1 MNNKTPNNPS
11 THLLEAMLYALNDP
25 ALDRD
30 EYEQRLANDP
40 VLGESV
46 AEAVGLLQ
54 DIQAVSGPHTKPM
67 VAIAA
72 SSSDQRTPVAFW
84 PWSISIAASIAL
96 IACVGWRFFVFERNN
111 HNQLANVQSA
121 NVQSANVQSANVQ
134 SANVQLANVVNAWS
148 DLQQLDGLDNAEDAK
163 LRSVGL
169 ESELSPGT
177 EEVLD
182 EDVPDWL
189 IAASIATVTV
199 SIGEAIQ

>member
-11 THLLEAMLYALNDP
+11 THLLEAMLYVLNDP

-54 DIQAVSGPHTKPM
+54 DIKAVSGSHAKPM
-67 VAIAA
+67 VTIAV
-72 SSSDQRTPVAFW
+72 SSSAQRTPVAFW
-84 PWSISIAASIAL
+84 FWSISIAASIAL

-111 HNQLANVQSA
+111 HNQLANVQ
-121 NVQSANVQSANVQ
+121 
-134 SANVQLANVVNAWS
+134 LANVVNAWS

-163 LRSVGL
+163 LRSIGL

-189 IAASIATVTV
+189 ISASIAPVAV

>member
-1 MNNKTPNNPS
+1 MNDKTPSNPS
-11 THLLEAMLYALNDP
+11 THLLEAMLYVLNDP

-54 DIQAVSGPHTKPM
+54 DIKSVSGSHTKPM
-67 VAIAA
+67 VTIAV
-72 SSSDQRTPVAFW
+72 SSGTQRTPAAFW

-96 IACVGWRFFVFERNN
+96 VACLGWRLFFFEQNN
-111 HNQLANVQSA
+111 HNQLANVQL
-121 NVQSANVQSANVQ
+121 V
-134 SANVQLANVVNAWS
+134 NVVNAWS

-169 ESELSPGT
+169 ESELTPGT

-189 IAASIATVTV
+189 ISASIATVAV
-199 SIGEAIQ
+199 PIGEAIQ

>member
-11 THLLEAMLYALNDP
+11 AHLLEAMLYVLNDP

-46 AEAVGLLQ
+46 ADAVGLLQ
-54 DIQAVSGPHTKPM
+54 NIKAVSGSHTKPM
-67 VAIAA
+67 VTIAV
-72 SSSDQRTPVAFW
+72 SSSAQRPPVAFW

-111 HNQLANVQSA
+111 HNQLANV
-121 NVQSANVQSANVQ
+121 
-134 SANVQLANVVNAWS
+134 VNAWS

-163 LRSVGL
+163 LKSVGFD
-169 ESELSPGT
+169 SELSPGT

-189 IAASIATVTV
+189 ISASIVTV
-199 SIGEAIQ
+199 AASIGEAIQ

>member
-54 DIQAVSGPHTKPM
+54 DIQAVGGSHTKPM
-67 VAIAA
+67 VTIAV
-72 SSSDQRTPVAFW
+72 SSSDQQTPVAFW

-111 HNQLANVQSA
+111 HNQL
-121 NVQSANVQSANVQ
+121 ANVQ

-189 IAASIATVTV
+189 ISASIATVTV

>member
-11 THLLEAMLYALNDP
+11 THLLEAMLYVLNDP

-54 DIQAVSGPHTKPM
+54 DIKAVSGSHTKPM
-67 VAIAA
+67 VTIAV
-72 SSSDQRTPVAFW
+72 SSNAQRTPVAFW
-84 PWSISIAASIAL
+84 PWSISIAASIAMM
-96 IACVGWRFFVFERNN
+96 AFVGWRSFVFERNN
-111 HNQLANVQSA
+111 RNQLANVQLA
-121 NVQSANVQSANVQ
+121 NA
-134 SANVQLANVVNAWS
+134 QLANVVNAWS

-163 LRSVGL
+163 IRSVGL

-177 EEVLD
+177 EEVPD

-189 IAASIATVTV
+189 ISASIATVAV